1 MASSL
6 STSPS
11 SPPRLDHSTL
21 NLLDQFISQRSEK
34 QAKLDEIRLQATR
47 IGVGEI
53 RLDLDR
59 DEHGDT
65 SSPDSKTYQQRQQE
79 SELESEEDLQSSNDS
94 GESGDEQF
102 NENEQDELDRE
113 REEEERLLEAEALAD
128 LERLVNL
135 EYEEESSKM
144 GSGKSSRVS
153 TPPSVTRIIP
163 ASSFATKTKS
173 KGKGKVKKGVS
184 QEICK
189 EEKNDLLTVDEF
201 REIFTEDFQASQF
214 CE

>member
-113 REEEERLLEAEALAD
+113 REEEEEEEEERLLEAEALAD

-144 GSGKSSRVS
+144 GV
-153 TPPSVTRIIP
+153 V
-163 ASSFATKTKS
+163 
-173 KGKGKVKKGVS
+173 KVLES
-184 QEICK
+184 QLH
-189 EEKNDLLTVDEF
+189 LL
-201 REIFTEDFQASQF
+201 
-214 CE
+214 